1 MRAVLQRVSAAQVIV
16 AGATVGSIG
25 PGIVALV
32 GVAAGD
38 VEADAQ
44 YIADKISELRLF
56 DGVDN
61 GSERSLMEING
72 SALVISQ
79 FTLMGDCRKGRR
91 PSWSA
96 IARPEE
102 AQRLYEVVIARLR
115 DRQIHTET
123 GRFRTEMN
131 VTLTNDGPFTVL
143 IDSRKEF

>member
-56 DGVDN
+56 DGIDN

-96 IARPEE
+96 AARPEE

>member
-96 IARPEE
+96 AARPDE

>member
-61 GSERSLMEING
+61 GPERSLMEING

-96 IARPEE
+96 AARPDE

-115 DRQIHTET
+115 DRNIHTET